1 MLISTIINHKVMNV
15 ADVRDDVDMNSPIGV
30 RD

>member
-1 MLISTIINHKVMNV
+1 MLMSTVLNHKVMNV
-15 ADVRDDVDMNSPIGV
+15 ADMRDDVDMNSPIGV